1 MARTAARRE
10 GAPDAKRLLRDD
22 VLVLDVR
29 PAAHYYREHIR
40 GAKNA
45 PAVPAMG
52 HRTQQRRHSVCWK
65 RMMGLT
71 LHLVTRSSTM
81 QQYMCELVVVYDSG
95 GPSGDGP
102 AFHLAKAAEKP
113 APQNP
118 GGRRCLSSKAGT
130 LHSLDSSSMRACAYG
145 HHPRWARAPARST
158 LDAQGHR
165 QRGSSD
171 AAPRAGRGS
180 SALWIGGARD
190 AGNRPFLVHNAVSHI
205 LNCTKELPNR
215 YAADDELDLHYLKLG
230 LRDECEEDLASR
242 LDSRVA
248 FLAAARAH
256 ALERTQ
262 SSCDG
267 LPADALLKAAR
278 CSCTATWDARAL
290 RQRASRTWSVGAE
303 AVAGGCPTSA
313 AHRPPRRISY
323 PA

>member
-1 MARTAARRE
+1 MALE
-10 GAPDAKRLLRDD
+10 MGAPEFAKRLLRDD

-40 GAKNA
+40 GAISA
-45 PAVPAMG
+45 PAVPAMLRASDSTTALSAIEADDG
-52 HRTQQRRHSVCWK
+52 FDAASRHS
-65 RMMGLT
+65 LQ
-71 LHLVTRSSTM
+71 LAM
-81 QQYMCELVVVYDSG
+81 QRLLLCELVVVYDSG

-102 AFHLAKAAEKP
+102 AFHLAKLLTNDGAAAEVSVLQGGYTAFARLEQHASLRVRPPSSVGSRTGSLDLTPKGIDSADP
-113 APQNP
+113 ATCCLELD
-118 GGRRCLSSKAGT
+118 GGRFR
-130 LHSLDSSSMRACAYG
+130 
-145 HHPRWARAPARST
+145 
-158 LDAQGHR
+158 
-165 QRGSSD
+165 
-171 AAPRAGRGS
+171 
-180 SALWIGGARD
+180 LWIGGARD

-242 LDSRVA
+242 LDSCVA

-267 LPADALLKAAR
+267 LPADALPRSCSVLVHCYMGRSRSVAASVAYMVSGR
-278 CSCTATWDARAL
+278 RSCRVADA
-290 RQRASRTWSVGAE
+290 QPQPHTD
-303 AVAGGCPTSA
+303 
-313 AHRPPRRISY
+313 PPRRISY